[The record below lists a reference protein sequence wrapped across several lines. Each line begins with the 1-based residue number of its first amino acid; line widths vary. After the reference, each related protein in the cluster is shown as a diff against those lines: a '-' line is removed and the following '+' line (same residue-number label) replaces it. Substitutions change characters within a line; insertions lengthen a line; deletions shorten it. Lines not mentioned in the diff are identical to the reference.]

1 VTFLRAAIVSALAS
15 ITILGFAVG
24 FIFWTVPARG
34 GETVCGKASWYG
46 NEHHGR
52 RTASGEVFNQ
62 WAMTAAMPSRKHL
75 GERWRV
81 TYNGKSVVVRIND
94 LGPHRRLNRII
105 DLSMESARQIGLL
118 SEGVATV
125 CIEKLSAR

>member
-1 VTFLRAAIVSALAS
+1 
-15 ITILGFAVG
+15 
-24 FIFWTVPARG
+24 
-34 GETVCGKASWYG
+34 
-46 NEHHGR
+46 
-52 RTASGEVFNQ
+52 
-62 WAMTAAMPSRKHL
+62 
-75 GERWRV
+75 
-81 TYNGKSVVVRIND
+81 VVRIND

>member
-15 ITILGFAVG
+15 IAILGFAAG

-52 RTASGEVFNQ
+52 TTASGEVFNQ

-105 DLSMESARQIGLL
+105 DLSRAAAAELGMIRA
-118 SEGVATV
+118 GVVTLCAEV
-125 CIEKLSAR
+125 VKRR